1 MSRFFNNNEIELL
14 APAGTFEIFEKVIHS
29 GADAVYLGGKKLNM
43 RMHRKDYN
51 LSNEEIEKAINI
63 AHSLN
68 KKVYVTVNNL
78 FSQQDLKDAVEYLKF
93 LEKAGPDALIIQDFS
108 ILELINSLN
117 LNLTLHS
124 SVMMNVHNLE
134 TIKALRGVE
143 LLGLLRP
150 GTWIYKP

>member
-1 MSRFFNNNEIELL
+1 MSRFFNNKEIELL

-51 LSNEEIEKAINI
+51 LSNDEIEKAITI

-78 FSQQDLKDAVEYLKF
+78 LSQ
-93 LEKAGPDALIIQDFS
+93 AGFKRCRGISKIFRKS
-108 ILELINSLN
+108 STRCINYS
-117 LNLTLHS
+117 
-124 SVMMNVHNLE
+124 
-134 TIKALRGVE
+134 RF
-143 LLGLLRP
+143 
-150 GTWIYKP
+150 

>member
-1 MSRFFNNNEIELL
+1 MSRFFNNKEIELL

-51 LSNEEIEKAINI
+51 LSNDEIKKAITI

-78 FSQQDLKDAVEYLKF
+78 LSQQDLKDAKEYLSF
-93 LEKAGPDALIIQDFS
+93 F
-108 ILELINSLN
+108 
-117 LNLTLHS
+117 
-124 SVMMNVHNLE
+124 
-134 TIKALRGVE
+134 R
-143 LLGLLRP
+143 
-150 GTWIYKP
+150 